1 MKHMNKYLWL
11 ILCAGAGLALPE
23 AASAYI
29 GPGAGFAVIS
39 SFFIFLIT
47 GFLAFFTIL
56 FWPFRASILYF
67 RRRAIRKNKKVRRV
81 VVLGLDGLDPELA
94 RRFMDDGLMP
104 NFSKLMANGSFRPL
118 ATTKPSI
125 SPVAWSSFATG
136 VNPGKHRIFDFY
148 TRDLNSYLPVL
159 SSVDISTVHKPLKLG
174 PIKIARTRTN
184 VSFLRKATSFWNI
197 LGNHGIFSNVLR
209 VPISFP
215 PEKFYGASLSAMCAP
230 DLRGTQGAFTCF
242 CSRPEDKHEGFSE
255 GVYVPIEQSGDRF
268 YAPIQGPRLSSEES
282 PLTIDMQGRIDAEN
296 NRVHI
301 YLDKHRYTLAPNIY
315 SPWIKLVF
323 KNGVKRKITGIARFL
338 LIQIEPEFKLYMSPI
353 NIDPEKPA
361 LPVSHPF
368 YYSAILSKLHGAF
381 STLGLSEDTWALN
394 EGVIDEQGFLDQAY
408 DIYEDRKKHFLD
420 ALDKNKEGVVVSVF
434 DTTDRI
440 QHMFFRY
447 LDETHPAN
455 AGKDQTEHKTAIQDL
470 YQRMDQILGEISGR
484 MRPADLLMVI
494 LDHGF
499 TQFKWGV
506 NLNTWLWQ
514 NGYLV
519 LKKEAA
525 PGGQWLKDV
534 DWSLTRAYAFGL
546 TGIFINLKNREGRGI
561 VANGNERLRLQL
573 ELKENLEAFVDEE
586 NDQKPIRRAMLAQMN
601 MEGPYVDDS
610 PDLIIGYHKGYRAS
624 WNCAIGRVTDRVIEP
639 NTRHWSG
646 DHSVDPELVP
656 GVFFSNWPLGDDRDP
671 SIIDIAPTIQSLFGI
686 PAEKNQD
693 GRVLNFVNREI
704 YHE

>member
-1 MKHMNKYLWL
+1 M
-11 ILCAGAGLALPE
+11 ILSIKESMVIAGAFAVFVVLPDPVF
-23 AASAYI
+23 AYI

-56 FWPFRASILYF
+56 FWPFRAGILYF
-67 RRRAIRKNKKVRRV
+67 RRRAIRRHKKVRRV
-81 VVLGLDGLDPELA
+81 VVLGLDGLDPGLC
-94 RRFMDDGLMP
+94 RRFMNEGRMP
-104 NFSKLMANGSFRPL
+104 NFSELAASGDFKPL

-125 SPVAWSSFATG
+125 SPVAWSSFSTG

-148 TRDLNSYLPVL
+148 TRDPKNYLPVL
-159 SSVDISTVHKPLKLG
+159 SSVDISTIDKPLTIG
-174 PIKIARTRTN
+174 PVKIPRTRIN
-184 VSFLRKATSFWNI
+184 LSFLRKATSFWQI
-197 LGNHGIFSNVLR
+197 LGRHGIFSNILR

-242 CSRPEDKHEGFSE
+242 CSHPPDETEGFSE
-255 GVYVPIEQSGDRF
+255 GVYVGINRSGDKF
-268 YAPIQGPRLSSEES
+268 AALIQGPQLSSDAPPVNLNLNGQIDTGNQKVS
-282 PLTIDMQGRIDAEN
+282 IFIDKTSYILTPGN
-296 NRVHI
+296 
-301 YLDKHRYTLAPNIY
+301 Y

-323 KNGVKRKITGIARFL
+323 KNGRRKKLTGIARFL
-338 LIQIEPEFKLYMSPI
+338 LVQIEPEFKLYMSPI

-368 YYSAILSKLHGAF
+368 YYSAILSKLYGAF

-394 EGVIDEQGFLDQAY
+394 EGVISESDFLNQSY
-408 DIYEDRKKHFLD
+408 DIFEDRKKHFMD
-420 ALDKNKEGVVVSVF
+420 ALKKNTDGLIVSVF

-455 AGKDQTEHKTAIQDL
+455 AGKEGTAHKQAIPDL
-470 YQRMDQILGEISGR
+470 YQRMDQMVGEISGQLK
-484 MRPADLLMVI
+484 PDDLFMI
-494 LDHGF
+494 ISDHGF

-519 LKKEAA
+519 FKAGAA

-534 DWSLTRAYAFGL
+534 DWSRTQAYAFGL
-546 TGIFINLKNREGRGI
+546 TGIFINLKDRENLGI
-561 VANGNERLRLQL
+561 VENGNDRLRLQL
-573 ELKENLEAFVDEE
+573 ELKQKLEALFDEE
-586 NDQKPIRRAMLAQMN
+586 NGQHPIRRAMLAQMN
-601 MEGPYVDDS
+601 LNGPYVDDS
-610 PDLIIGYHKGYRAS
+610 PDLIIGYNRGYRAS
-624 WNCAIGRVTDRVIEP
+624 WNCAVGKVTNQVVEP

-656 GVFFSNWPLGDDRDP
+656 GVFFSNRKLSADDP
-671 SIIDIAPTIQSLFGI
+671 SITDIAPTIQDLFGV
-686 PAEKNQD
+686 PSENNQD
-693 GRVLNFVNREI
+693 GRVLGFV
-704 YHE
+704 